1 MTDGN
6 APIDA
11 WKGEFGDDYLTRNR
25 ATEEAVD
32 NVARAFTE
40 IFAHMKDSPPASIL
54 EVGANIGINLR
65 ALTRLTDAQLFAVE
79 PNARAR
85 EQLVVDKVVP
95 GDRAFDAMATKL
107 PLDDG
112 AADLVFTSG
121 VLIHVP
127 PENLETAYG
136 EMHRVAAR
144 YVLSLEYFSQAPVSI
159 PYRGHEGLLFK
170 RDFGGMWLDL
180 FPALEPVAN
189 GFFWRRTT
197 GLDDLNWWLFRKP

>member
-1 MTDGN
+1 MTDD
-6 APIDA
+6 ATPIDA

>member
-1 MTDGN
+1 
-6 APIDA
+6 
-11 WKGEFGDDYLTRNR
+11 
-25 ATEEAVD
+25 
-32 NVARAFTE
+32 VARAFTE